1 VSGNHSTARQPVAR
15 SRPALW
21 VTAGPAAGTLTQNV
35 PHTLFAQSLYILL
48 RDRASWRYAAPSM
61 IQGPPPGGGSPL
73 NSSVETP
80 DATGLIAGRFEV
92 VRTLGDGAFAVVY
105 EAIDR
110 ELGRRVA
117 LKLFN
122 RYAPDELDLALR
134 EARAMAWINHAN
146 VLAVHDI
153 GEHRGTPFLALEY
166 AETDL
171 HRWLSA
177 GVRDPDKILA
187 LLIDAGRGLAAAH
200 SAGLVHH
207 DFKPANVMLRSDG
220 SVAVGDFGLARHLDS
235 QDDESGESRPNECA
249 LGTLRYISPER
260 LLGCVGDPRSDQFS
274 FCVALW
280 EALCGM
286 HPFAGLDAQR
296 RYESIVAGPS
306 GSPRAPAHIVRAL
319 RRGLS
324 LEPEARFSDM
334 DELLAA
340 LEQPGSSRSWWPPH
354 VRQSSGSRR
363 GKARGLRPALSFAA
377 LAGVFALSLIAS
389 RDAPADAGLPLAV
402 LIADCGMDNARDLAF
417 DDKPQLAIAMLM
429 EVMPIVRQT
438 DPAYQDR
445 YLAQLEVLGDVLAE
459 SGAYPQATM
468 AYAAGKNLARDLDV
482 SPDTFIAKR
491 EVVQA
496 KANRKNRAT
505 GTGTAGRAASDG
517 RADSSSTPTRGK

>member
-1 VSGNHSTARQPVAR
+1 MKT
-15 SRPALW
+15 
-21 VTAGPAAGTLTQNV
+21 
-35 PHTLFAQSLYILL
+35 
-48 RDRASWRYAAPSM
+48 
-61 IQGPPPGGGSPL
+61 SP
-73 NSSVETP
+73 VETS
-80 DATGLIAGRFEV
+80 DTTGLIAGRFEV

-177 GVRDPDKILA
+177 GVRDPDTILA
-187 LLIDAGRGLAAAH
+187 LLIDAGRGLGAAH
-200 SAGLVHH
+200 RAGLVHH
-207 DFKPANVMLRSDG
+207 DFKPANVMLRGDG

-235 QDDESGESRPNECA
+235 QDGESGEPSENDCT

-274 FCVALW
+274 FCVASW
-280 EALCGM
+280 EALCGV

-296 RYESIVAGPS
+296 RYESIAAGPS
-306 GSPRAPAHIVRAL
+306 GSPRAPAHVVRAL

-324 LEPEARFSDM
+324 LEPDARFSDM

-340 LEQPGSSRSWWPPH
+340 LEQPGRSRSWWPSH
-354 VRQSSGSRR
+354 VRPPKPSMRIMPTTASARASGP
-363 GKARGLRPALSFAA
+363 ARTSIFARARLRPALSFAA
-377 LAGVFALSLIAS
+377 LAGVFVLSLIAS
-389 RDAPADAGLPLAV
+389 RDAPADPAIPIMV
-402 LIADCGMDNARDLAF
+402 LVADAGMDSARDLAF
-417 DDKPQLAIAMLM
+417 DDNPQLAISMLM
-429 EVMPIVRQT
+429 EVLPIVRQT
-438 DPAYQDR
+438 DRAYQHE
-445 YLAQLEVLGDVLAE
+445 YLAQLEVLGDLLAE
-459 SGAYPQATM
+459 SGAHNQAAM
-468 AYAAGKNLARDLDV
+468 AYAAGKSLARDLDV
-482 SPDTFIAKR
+482 DPSTFMAKR
-491 EVVQA
+491 SVAQA
-496 KANRKNRAT
+496 KANRKDRAT
-505 GTGTAGRAASDG
+505 RSMEAQQAELSEAKTTGQ
-517 RADSSSTPTRGK
+517 ADSSHMPTRGK